1 METTPEME
9 GTEEAVAKTQ
19 DRTEKTLQATE
30 TIPTLME
37 REMEGAPTIIQAA
50 AAQMDKIAEKM
61 KGIAGLEMMDQ
72 TVKEGK
78 AKEKATK
85 MEIPP
90 QKVTVVKAKAK
101 ARMTGPEK
109 MEEDLAAETTGV
121 EEEASMAV
129 AMAVAVGVG
138 VGVGVMETPF
148 QKMKTAAEAVA
159 VVGLKKTAMEATG
172 VLQAAEGAVRGLL
185 ALGVARVA
193 RARRGT
199 SSRRRGRCSRAW

>member
-90 QKVTVVKAKAK
+90 QTVTVVKAK

>member
-1 METTPEME
+1 M
-9 GTEEAVAKTQ
+9 AKTQ

-90 QKVTVVKAKAK
+90 QTVTVVKAK

-129 AMAVAVGVG
+129 AMAVAVG